1 MLAASLAG
9 LFAARQQILITVLK
23 AKNADSPGRAD
34 AAQVLSETV
43 ALALEKMSH
52 ASGPLAG
59 SASSMSL
66 DQLVQIKTADGD
78 GALERESGKGYD
90 LVFIGIEH
98 PISASA
104 DQFDNRLQRLV
115 ETFDGPLAIVL
126 NRKDQ
131 AAEPGAPLKIL
142 VPTGGTPA
150 AGLAIEMAL
159 ALASASNGALT
170 VLHVFDPQDDTAL
183 LRGRARRQGLSL
195 LDEARRL
202 GERNDMPVKAIY
214 VTHASAEAAIER
226 AARAGRY
233 DLVVVGTS
241 LREGATKFLGPR
253 SSVLLRNLDSP
264 TLLVTL

>member
-1 MLAASLAG
+1 MPTL
-9 LFAARQQILITVLK
+9 
-23 AKNADSPGRAD
+23 PGAD

-52 ASGPLAG
+52 ASGRLAG

-159 ALASASNGALT
+159 ALASAGNGALT
-170 VLHVFDPQDDTAL
+170 VLHVCDPQDDTAL
-183 LRGRARRQGLSL
+183 FRGRARRQGCPFWPRPAAWGS
-195 LDEARRL
+195 ATICRSRRFTSRMRAQRRL
-202 GERNDMPVKAIY
+202 SSG
-214 VTHASAEAAIER
+214 

-253 SSVLLRNLDSP
+253 SSALLRNLDSP

>member
-1 MLAASLAG
+1 
-9 LFAARQQILITVLK
+9 
-23 AKNADSPGRAD
+23 
-34 AAQVLSETV
+34 
-43 ALALEKMSH
+43 
-52 ASGPLAG
+52 
-59 SASSMSL
+59 
-66 DQLVQIKTADGD
+66 
-78 GALERESGKGYD
+78 
-90 LVFIGIEH
+90 
-98 PISASA
+98 
-104 DQFDNRLQRLV
+104 
-115 ETFDGPLAIVL
+115 
-126 NRKDQ
+126 
-131 AAEPGAPLKIL
+131 
-142 VPTGGTPA
+142 
-150 AGLAIEMAL
+150 MAL

-253 SSVLLRNLDSP
+253 SSALLRNLDSP